1 MRDCKIF
8 LLTYVSLLLSTLFG
22 SAVGALT
29 GVGATNGAS
38 AAQFLWCLVGI
49 VTLVVKEIG

>member
-8 LLTYVSLLLSTLFG
+8 LLTYVSLLLTTLSG

-29 GVGATNGAS
+29 GIGATNGAT
-38 AAQFLWCLVGI
+38 AAQFLWCLVGVAMLI
-49 VTLVVKEIG
+49 VKDVG